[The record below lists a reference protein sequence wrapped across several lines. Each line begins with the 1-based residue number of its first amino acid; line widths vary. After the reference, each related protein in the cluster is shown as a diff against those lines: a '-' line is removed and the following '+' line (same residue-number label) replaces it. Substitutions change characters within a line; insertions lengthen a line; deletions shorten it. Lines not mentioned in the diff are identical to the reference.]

1 MSPDCMNTACGQHC
15 KGILMGEFK
24 GTPATGDLSV
34 ALSNDELHILI
45 NLVEQLLELLGERN
59 FAHHYQS
66 DDPFAQLMAAQLM
79 NMEPLSAPEDPVLN
93 RLLPNAYADPEA
105 ADEFRKYTE
114 PRLRQIKQQ
123 HLMYLREQLVFPVDH
138 ELPKADIAIT
148 DAQQWLIAINDVRLA
163 LAVRLDVTPDSFE
176 KYENLPDTDPQKSL
190 FAVYFWLGGIQEK
203 LIEHL

>member
-1 MSPDCMNTACGQHC
+1 V
-15 KGILMGEFK
+15 GEFK
-24 GTPATGDLSV
+24 GSPATGDLTV

-66 DDPFAQLMAAQLM
+66 DDPFAQLMAATLM

-93 RLLPNAYADPEA
+93 RLLPNAYADPDA

-138 ELPKADIAIT
+138 EFPKADIAIT

-163 LAVRLDVTPDSFE
+163 LAVRLNVTPESFE
-176 KYENLPDTDPQKSL
+176 KYELLPDTDPQKSL

>member
-1 MSPDCMNTACGQHC
+1 
-15 KGILMGEFK
+15 MGEFK
-24 GTPATGDLSV
+24 GTPATGDLTV

-45 NLVEQLLELLGERN
+45 NLVEQLLELLGARN

-66 DDPFAQLMAAQLM
+66 DDPFAQLMAATLM

-93 RLLPNAYADPEA
+93 RLLPNAYADPDA

-163 LAVRLDVTPDSFE
+163 LAVRLNVTPDSFE
-176 KYENLPDTDPQKSL
+176 KFELLPDTDPQKSL

>member
-1 MSPDCMNTACGQHC
+1 
-15 KGILMGEFK
+15 MGEFK
-24 GTPATGDLSV
+24 GSSNSGDLTV

-66 DDPFAQLMAAQLM
+66 DDPFAQLMSAQMM

-93 RLLPNAYADPEA
+93 RLLPNAYADPDA

-114 PRLRQIKQQ
+114 PRLRQVKQQ

-163 LAVRLDVTPDSFE
+163 LAVRLNINSESFDTFE
-176 KYENLPDTDPQKSL
+176 LMPDTDPQKSL

-203 LIEHL
+203 LLDHI